1 MNTVTLTVKK
11 QPELYLECENVNPD
25 VFAGKKI
32 EAIAKL
38 GAYQGKAMDT
48 LGDYFTITGE
58 SGATAADTKIV
69 VNGDC
74 TKMKYLGA
82 KMTAGEMV
90 VNSDCDMYTGS
101 WMKGGKLTVNG
112 NVHSFCGLAM
122 AGGEFIING
131 NAGNYLVAA
140 YRGDWRG
147 MSGGVCRVKG
157 NAGSDVASFMTGGT
171 LIIDGDIDIH
181 LGTHMEGGKIIL
193 KGNANRRVGGQ
204 LVKGEI
210 FVFGKINVMMPGYK
224 PVGEVELEADGT
236 KAKFVDYIGDLGER
250 HPKRKGETVYGHLY
264 MKK

>member
-1 MNTVTLTVKK
+1 METITLTVKK
-11 QPELYLECENVNPD
+11 VPELYLECEGLNPD
-25 VFAGKKI
+25 TFAGKSVDQ
-32 EAIAKL
+32 IAKIPM
-38 GAYQGKAMDT
+38 YQGKEIST
-48 LGDYFTITGE
+48 LGEYFTVAGTT
-58 SGATAADTKIV
+58 GATAADTKIV

-74 TKMKYLGA
+74 SKMKYIGS

-101 WMKGGKLTVNG
+101 WMSGGKLLVKG
-112 NVHSFCGLAM
+112 NVHSFCGLALK
-122 AGGEFIING
+122 GGEFTIEG
-131 NAGNYLVAA
+131 NAGNYLAAA

-147 MSGGVCRVKG
+147 MSGGVLRVKG

-171 LIIDGDIDIH
+171 LIIEGSVDIH

-210 FVFGKINVMMPGYK
+210 YVFGTINVMMPGYK
-224 PVGEVELEADGT
+224 KTGEVDLEVDGT
-236 KAKFVDYIGDLGER
+236 KAKFDEYIGDLGER
-250 HPKRKGETVYGHLY
+250 HPKKKGETVYGKLF

>member
-11 QPELYLECENVNPD
+11 VPDLFLECENVNPD
-25 VFAGKKI
+25 IFAGKTADQI
-32 EAIAKL
+32 GKL
-38 GAYQGKAMDT
+38 GTYQGKETSA
-48 LGDYFTITGE
+48 LSEYFTIAGNAGT
-58 SGATAADTKIV
+58 TAADTKIV

-74 TKMKYLGA
+74 SKMKYLGA

-122 AGGEFIING
+122 AGGEFTING
-131 NAGNYLVAA
+131 NAGNYLCAA

-147 MSGGVCRVKG
+147 MSGGVLRVKG

-171 LIIDGDIDIH
+171 LIVEGDVDIH

-210 FVFGKINVMMPGYK
+210 YVFGKINVMMPGYK
-224 PVGEVELEADGT
+224 PAGEVENEVDGA
-236 KAKFVDYIGDLGER
+236 KATFVDYIGDLGER
-250 HPKRKGETVYGHLY
+250 HPKSKGQIVYGHLY

>member
-25 VFAGKKI
+25 VLAGKNAG
-32 EAIAKL
+32 EIAKL
-38 GAYQGKAMDT
+38 PAYQGREMST
-48 LGDYFTITGE
+48 LGDYFTIAGE

-90 VNSDCDMYTGS
+90 VNSACDMYTGS
-101 WMKGGKLTVNG
+101 WMKGGKLTING
-112 NVHSFCGLAM
+112 DVHSFCGLAM
-122 AGGEFIING
+122 AGGEFTING
-131 NAGNYLVAA
+131 NAGNYLGAA

-147 MSGGVCRVKG
+147 MSGGVLRVKG
-157 NAGSDVASFMTGGT
+157 NAGSDVASFMIGGT
-171 LIIDGDIDIH
+171 LIVEGNVDIH
-181 LGTHMEGGKIIL
+181 LGTHMEGGTIIL

-204 LVKGEI
+204 LVKGTI
-210 FVFGKINVMMPGYK
+210 YVFGSINVMMPGYK
-224 PVGEVELEADGT
+224 PVGEVELEVDGT
-236 KAKFVDYIGDLGER
+236 KARFTEFLGDLGER
-250 HPKRKGETVYGHLY
+250 HPKSKGQMVYGKLY

>member
-11 QPELYLECENVNPD
+11 QPELYLECENVTPD
-25 VFAGKKI
+25 VFAGKK
-32 EAIAKL
+32 ADQIAKL
-38 GAYQGKAMDT
+38 GAYQGKAIET
-48 LGDYFTITGE
+48 LGDYFTIAGE

-69 VNGDC
+69 MNGDC
-74 TKMKYLGA
+74 TKMKYIGA
-82 KMTAGEMV
+82 KMTAGEVV
-90 VNSDCDMYTGS
+90 VNSACDMYIGS

-112 NVHSFCGLAM
+112 DVHSFCGLAM
-122 AGGEFIING
+122 AGGEFTVNG
-131 NAGNYLVAA
+131 NAGNYLGAA

-147 MSGGVCRVKG
+147 MSGGVLRVKG

-171 LIIDGDIDIH
+171 MIIGGDVDIH
-181 LGTHMEGGKIIL
+181 LGTHMEGGRIIL

-210 FVFGKINVMMPGYK
+210 YVFGKINVMLPGYR
-224 PVGEVELEADGT
+224 PVGEVDLDADGT
-236 KAKFVDYIGDLGER
+236 RAKFVDYIGDLGER